1 MFRLVKILNGRTNQA
16 EPMVMAT
23 NSGEAYEMGEALCL
37 SNGVLTCANK
47 TAAPTYIS
55 ICDMAADQA
64 EKLPVY
70 PVSQSMV
77 FECPVTGDTSS
88 LTIGEKVTLADDG
101 MGVTT
106 TAGGSATILSLA
118 DEDNLVLVTF

>member
-23 NSGEAYEMGEALCL
+23 NPGEAYEMGEALCL
-37 SNGVLTCANK
+37 ANGVLTRAA
-47 TAAPTYIS
+47 TSAAPTYIS
-55 ICDMAADQA
+55 ICDMAADKA

-70 PVSQSMV
+70 PVSQNMV
-77 FECPVTGDTSS
+77 FECPITGDASS
-88 LTIGEKVTLADDG
+88 LTIGNKVTLAEDG
-101 MGVTT
+101 MGVTAT
-106 TAGGSATILSLA
+106 VGGSAVILSLA